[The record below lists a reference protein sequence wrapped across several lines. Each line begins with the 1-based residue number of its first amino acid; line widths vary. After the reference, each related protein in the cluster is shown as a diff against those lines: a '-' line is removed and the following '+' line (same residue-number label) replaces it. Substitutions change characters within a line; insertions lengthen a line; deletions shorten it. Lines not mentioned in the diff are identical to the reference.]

1 MFTLRFDMRAPSTG
15 APTTELYAAA
25 LDMTS
30 WSESRGAVAAIVC
43 EHHGQEDGYLPSPMI
58 LATAIAARTSSI
70 QIVLAVVVLPLYE
83 PIRLAEEMVVLDVI
97 SNGRVGYVCGIGYRE
112 DEYDLFGVDFRRRGR
127 IADDWLSIVLRAKT
141 GEPFDHR
148 GRTVRVTPMPVTP
161 GGPSVSWGGGSKA
174 AARRAG
180 RNGLGFF
187 AQSDDESLRQAF
199 EEAARS
205 AGHEPGPCLL
215 PPKELPTSLFVAHDI
230 DRAWQELGP
239 YLMHDARTYAAMN
252 PGDEAT
258 TSLSFAASIEELR
271 AEERSHRIVSIDEAV
286 SMVRAGQPLPL
297 HPLIGGLPPPIAWRY
312 LRTVTDD
319 VVPAL

>member
-83 PIRLAEEMVVLDVI
+83 PIRLAEEMVVLDII

-161 GGPSVSWGGGSKA
+161 GGPQVSWGGGSEA

-180 RNGLGFF
+180 RNGLGFL
-187 AQSDDESLRQAF
+187 AQTDDESLRVAF
-199 EEAARS
+199 EEASRD
-205 AGHEPGPCLL
+205 AGHEPGLCYL
-215 PPKELPTSLFVAHDI
+215 PPNDQPTSLFVAGDV
-230 DRAWQELGP
+230 DRAWDELGP

-252 PGDEAT
+252 PGDTTT
-258 TSLSFAASIEELR
+258 TSLSFAQSVDELR
-271 AEERSHRIVSIDEAV
+271 VEARSHRIVSVDEAIA
-286 SMVRAGQPLPL
+286 MVRSGIALPL
-297 HPLIGGLPPPIAWRY
+297 HPLVGGLPPEIAWRY
-312 LRTVTDD
+312 LRTVTDE
-319 VVPAL
+319 VMPAL